1 MYKFNHSSF
10 KKVGSVGTIFGTL
23 LIGLSAMSQSAVA
36 QPRISQINPC
46 PSIFYE
52 EPHRNRVMVPAGCP
66 PNAATLRFER
76 QQGTTG
82 SQSIMVPAYPMN
94 GRRTNVNVIQPPA
107 PESRQSAMSN
117 DKPLRVY
124 ATITPTAG
132 TVDVKLKNN
141 TNAGIS
147 YQAIGQTQPRYLA
160 GGQEFVLRN
169 LPTPIS
175 ITLVRQD
182 GGLLK
187 VMPTSTSEGTLAVS
201 LDETTNFDDNQG
213 VLRIQKDGQV
223 FLN

>member
-23 LIGLSAMSQSAVA
+23 LIALSAMSQSAVA

-46 PSIFYE
+46 PRIFYE

-76 QQGTTG
+76 QQRTTG

-107 PESRQSAMSN
+107 PESRQSAI
-117 DKPLRVY
+117 

-160 GGQEFVLRN
+160 GGQEFVLRG

-213 VLRIQKDGQV
+213 VLRIQRDGQV

>member
-1 MYKFNHSSF
+1 MYKLNRSSL
-10 KKVGSVGTIFGTL
+10 KEVGLVGTMFGTL
-23 LIGLSAMSQSAVA
+23 LVGFSAITQSAVA

-46 PSIFYE
+46 PRIFYE

-66 PNAATLRFER
+66 PNAATLRLAG
-76 QQGTTG
+76 QQQTTG

-107 PESRQSAMSN
+107 PESRQSAI
-117 DKPLRVY
+117 

-187 VMPTSTSEGTLAVS
+187 VMPMSTSESEGTLAVS

>member
-1 MYKFNHSSF
+1 MYKFNNFSF
-10 KKVGSVGTIFGTL
+10 TKVGSVGTIFGTL
-23 LIGLSAMSQSAVA
+23 LISFSAITRSAVA
-36 QPRISQINPC
+36 QQRIPQVNPC

-52 EPHRNRVMVPAGCP
+52 EPHRNRVLVPAGCP
-66 PNAATLRFER
+66 PNAATLRFGG
-76 QQGTTG
+76 QQRTTG
-82 SQSIMVPAYPMN
+82 SQSVVVPVYPMN
-94 GRRTNVNVIQPPA
+94 GRRTNAIQPPL

-187 VMPTSTSEGTLAVS
+187 VIPMSTSEGSLAVS
-201 LDETTNFDDNQG
+201 LDETTNFNDNQG

>member
-23 LIGLSAMSQSAVA
+23 LISLSAMSQSAVA

-46 PSIFYE
+46 PRIFYE
-52 EPHRNRVMVPAGCP
+52 EPHRDRVMVPAGCP

-76 QQGTTG
+76 QQRTTG

-107 PESRQSAMSN
+107 PESRQSAI
-117 DKPLRVY
+117 

-132 TVDVKLKNN
+132 TVNVKLKNN

-187 VMPTSTSEGTLAVS
+187 VMPTSTSEGTLGVS

>member
-1 MYKFNHSSF
+1 MYKLNCSSL
-10 KKVGSVGTIFGTL
+10 KEVGLVGTIFGTL
-23 LIGLSAMSQSAVA
+23 LVGFSAITQSAVA

-66 PNAATLRFER
+66 PNAATLRFGG
-76 QQGTTG
+76 QQGTTS

-94 GRRTNVNVIQPPA
+94 GRRINVIQPPA
-107 PESRQSAMSN
+107 PESRQSAI
-117 DKPLRVY
+117 
-124 ATITPTAG
+124 ATIAPTAG

-141 TNAGIS
+141 TNANIS

-187 VMPTSTSEGTLAVS
+187 VMPTSTSQGTLAVS

>member
-1 MYKFNHSSF
+1 MYKLNRSSL
-10 KKVGSVGTIFGTL
+10 KEVGLVGTMFGTL
-23 LIGLSAMSQSAVA
+23 LAGFSAITQSAVA

-46 PSIFYE
+46 PRIFYE

-66 PNAATLRFER
+66 PNAATLRLGG
-76 QQGTTG
+76 QQQTTG

-107 PESRQSAMSN
+107 PESRQSAI
-117 DKPLRVY
+117 

-160 GGQEFVLRN
+160 GGQEFVLRG

-187 VMPTSTSEGTLAVS
+187 VMPMSTSEGTLAVS
-201 LDETTNFDDNQG
+201 LD
-213 VLRIQKDGQV
+213 
-223 FLN
+223 

>member
-1 MYKFNHSSF
+1 MK
-10 KKVGSVGTIFGTL
+10 
-23 LIGLSAMSQSAVA
+23 
-36 QPRISQINPC
+36 
-46 PSIFYE
+46 
-52 EPHRNRVMVPAGCP
+52 
-66 PNAATLRFER
+66 
-76 QQGTTG
+76 
-82 SQSIMVPAYPMN
+82 
-94 GRRTNVNVIQPPA
+94 GRCTNVNVIQPPA

-117 DKPLRVY
+117 NKPLRVY

-147 YQAIGQTQPRYLA
+147 YQAIGQTQPLYLA

-175 ITLVRQD
+175 LNLVRQD
-182 GGLLK
+182 GELLK
-187 VMPTSTSEGTLAVS
+187 VMPTSTFEGTLAVS

>member
-23 LIGLSAMSQSAVA
+23 LIGLSAISQSAVA

-46 PSIFYE
+46 PRIFYE
-52 EPHRNRVMVPAGCP
+52 EPHRDRVMVPAGCP
-66 PNAATLRFER
+66 PNAATLRMQPQR
-76 QQGTTG
+76 QTLGQPTV
-82 SQSIMVPAYPMN
+82 IVVPIRP
-94 GRRTNVNVIQPPA
+94 GVRPIQPTI
-107 PESRQSAMSN
+107 PENRQSAI
-117 DKPLRVY
+117 

-132 TVDVKLKNN
+132 TVNVKLKNN

-147 YQAIGQTQPRYLA
+147 FQAIGYTEPRYLA
-160 GGQEFVLRN
+160 GGQEFVLQD
-169 LPTPIS
+169 LPTPVS

-187 VMPTSTSEGTLAVS
+187 VMPMSNSQGTLAVS
-201 LDETTNFDDNQG
+201 LDETTNFNNDQG
-213 VLRIQKDGQV
+213 VLRIQRDGQV

>member
-1 MYKFNHSSF
+1 MYNLNRFSL
-10 KKVGSVGTIFGTL
+10 KKVGLLGTIFGSL
-23 LIGLSAMSQSAVA
+23 LIGSSAITQSAVA

-52 EPHRNRVMVPAGCP
+52 EPHRDRVLVPAGCP
-66 PNAATLRFER
+66 PNAATLRFGG
-76 QQGTTG
+76 QQGTSS
-82 SQSIMVPAYPMN
+82 SQSIMVPVYPMN
-94 GRRTNVNVIQPPA
+94 GRRSTVIQPPF
-107 PESRQSAMSN
+107 PESRQS
-117 DKPLRVY
+117 PI

-132 TVDVKLKNN
+132 TVDVRLKNN

-147 YQAIGQTQPRYLA
+147 YQAIGYTKPRYLA
-160 GGQEFVLRN
+160 GRQEFVLRN
-169 LPTPIS
+169 LPTPVS

-201 LDETTNFDDNQG
+201 LDETTKFDNDQG
-213 VLRIQKDGQV
+213 VLRIQKNGQV

>member
-1 MYKFNHSSF
+1 MYKLNRFSF
-10 KKVGSVGTIFGTL
+10 KQIGLVGTIFGTL
-23 LIGLSAMSQSAVA
+23 LIGLSAITKSAVA
-36 QPRISQINPC
+36 QQQTPKVNPC

-52 EPHRNRVMVPAGCP
+52 EPHRNRVLVPAGCP
-66 PNAATLRFER
+66 PNAATLRFG
-76 QQGTTG
+76 QQQQING
-82 SQSIMVPAYPMN
+82 SQGVVVPVYPMN
-94 GRRTNVNVIQPPA
+94 RRRSTVIQPPF
-107 PESRQSAMSN
+107 PESRQSAMSD

-124 ATITPTAG
+124 ATITPTSG
-132 TVDVKLKNN
+132 TVNVKLKNN

-160 GGQEFVLRN
+160 GGQEFVLRA

-187 VMPTSTSEGTLAVS
+187 VMPMSTSEGTLSVS
-201 LDETTNFDDNQG
+201 LDETTNFDNNQG

>member
-1 MYKFNHSSF
+1 MYKLNRSF
-10 KKVGSVGTIFGTL
+10 LRKIGLFGTL
-23 LIGLSAMSQSAVA
+23 FGSLLASLSAITQSAVA
-36 QPRISQINPC
+36 QQRTPRVNPC
-46 PSIFYE
+46 PGIFYE
-52 EPHRNRVMVPAGCP
+52 EPHRNRVLVPQGCP
-66 PNAATLRFER
+66 PNAATLKFKAQGGVVVQPRVLVKPEGLRVNR
-76 QQGTTG
+76 QP
-82 SQSIMVPAYPMN
+82 I
-94 GRRTNVNVIQPPA
+94 PA
-107 PESRQSAMSN
+107 PESRQ
-117 DKPLRVY
+117 Y
-124 ATITPTAG
+124 AIANVTPTAS

-160 GGQEFVLRN
+160 GGQEFTLQD

-187 VMPTSTSEGTLAVS
+187 VMPMSTSEGTLAVS
-201 LDETTNFDDNQG
+201 LDETTNLDNNQG

>member
-10 KKVGSVGTIFGTL
+10 KKVGSLGTIFGTL
-23 LIGLSAMSQSAVA
+23 LISFSALSQSAVA

-52 EPHRNRVMVPAGCP
+52 EPHRNRVLVPAGCP
-66 PNAATLRFER
+66 PNAATLRLGG
-76 QQGTTG
+76 QQQATG

-107 PESRQSAMSN
+107 PESRQSAI
-117 DKPLRVY
+117 

-187 VMPTSTSEGTLAVS
+187 VMPMSTSESEGTLAVS

>member
-1 MYKFNHSSF
+1 MYSLNLFSWKR
-10 KKVGSVGTIFGTL
+10 VGLAGTAFGSL
-23 LIGLSAMSQSAVA
+23 LIGLFTMTQSGVA
-36 QPRISQINPC
+36 QQPTSKVNPC

-52 EPHRNRVMVPAGCP
+52 KPHRNRVLVPQGCP
-66 PNAATLRFER
+66 PNAATLRFR
-76 QQGTTG
+76 GQQQFTN
-82 SQSIMVPAYPMN
+82 SRNPIIVIPVYPVN
-94 GRRTNVNVIQPPA
+94 GRRSTVIQPPF
-107 PESRQSAMSN
+107 PESRQSALAN
-117 DKPLRVY
+117 VR
-124 ATITPTAG
+124 ATTG

-147 YQAIGQTQPRYLA
+147 YQAIGHTQPRFLV

-169 LPTPIS
+169 LPTPVT
-175 ITLVRQD
+175 ITLVRED

-187 VMPTSTSEGTLAVS
+187 VMPMPTSQGILSVS

>member
-1 MYKFNHSSF
+1 MYKLNRSSL
-10 KKVGSVGTIFGTL
+10 KEVGLVGTIFGTL
-23 LIGLSAMSQSAVA
+23 LVGFSAITQSAVA

-66 PNAATLRFER
+66 PNAATLRFGG

-82 SQSIMVPAYPMN
+82 SQGIMVPAYPMN

-107 PESRQSAMSN
+107 PESRQSAI
-117 DKPLRVY
+117 

-201 LDETTNFDDNQG
+201 LDETTNFNDNQG

>member
-1 MYKFNHSSF
+1 MYKFNHFSF

-23 LIGLSAMSQSAVA
+23 LIGFSAITQSAVA
-36 QPRISQINPC
+36 QQRIPQVNPC

-52 EPHRNRVMVPAGCP
+52 EPHRNRVLVPAGCP
-66 PNAATLRFER
+66 PNAATLRFGG
-76 QQGTTG
+76 QQRTTG
-82 SQSIMVPAYPMN
+82 SQSVVVPVYPME

-107 PESRQSAMSN
+107 PESRQSAI
-117 DKPLRVY
+117 

-147 YQAIGQTQPRYLA
+147 YQAIGQTQPRYLG

-187 VMPTSTSEGTLAVS
+187 VIPTSTSEGTLAVS

>member
-10 KKVGSVGTIFGTL
+10 TKVGSVGTIFGTL
-23 LIGLSAMSQSAVA
+23 LISFSAITQSAVA
-36 QPRISQINPC
+36 QQPTPKVNPC

-52 EPHRNRVMVPAGCP
+52 EPHRDRVLTPPGCP
-66 PNAATLRFER
+66 PNEATLKFG
-76 QQGTTG
+76 QQQQTNS
-82 SQSIMVPAYPMN
+82 SQSIVVPVY
-94 GRRTNVNVIQPPA
+94 RRPSNAIQPPL
-107 PESRQSAMSN
+107 PESRQSAI
-117 DKPLRVY
+117 

-132 TVDVKLKNN
+132 RVDVKLKNN

-175 ITLVRQD
+175 ITVVRQD

-187 VMPTSTSEGTLAVS
+187 VMPTSTSGGTLSVS
-201 LDETTNFDDNQG
+201 LDETTNFNNDQG